1 MARLKRS
8 RYISR
13 DTVYIKIINVYQKY
27 TVSLIEL
34 IGSLSD
40 RKPIVVF
47 VILNKLTCNQYDV
60 NLYLFYSYI
69 LYSKKYN

>member
-8 RYISR
+8 KYISR
-13 DTVYIKIINVYQKY
+13 DTVYINVYQKY

-40 RKPIVVF
+40 SCFFVVVF
-47 VILNKLTCNQYDV
+47 VILNKLTSNQYDV
-60 NLYLFYSYI
+60 NLYLFYSYT
-69 LYSKKYN
+69 LYSINL

>member
-13 DTVYIKIINVYQKY
+13 DTVYINVYQKY

-40 RKPIVVF
+40 WKPIVVF

-69 LYSKKYN
+69 LYSKKL

>member
-8 RYISR
+8 KYISR
-13 DTVYIKIINVYQKY
+13 DTVYINVYQKY
-27 TVSLIEL
+27 TVSLIKL
-34 IGSLSD
+34 NGSLSD

-47 VILNKLTCNQYDV
+47 VVLNKLTCNQYDV

-69 LYSKKYN
+69 LFSKKLYN

>member
-13 DTVYIKIINVYQKY
+13 DTVYINVYQKY

-69 LYSKKYN
+69 LYSKKI

>member
-8 RYISR
+8 KYISR
-13 DTVYIKIINVYQKY
+13 DTVYINVYQKY

-47 VILNKLTCNQYDV
+47 VILNKLTSNQYDV
-60 NLYLFYSYI
+60 NLYLFYSYT
-69 LYSKKYN
+69 LYSINL

>member
-13 DTVYIKIINVYQKY
+13 DTVYINVYQKY

-69 LYSKKYN
+69 LYSKKL

>member
-8 RYISR
+8 KYISR
-13 DTVYIKIINVYQKY
+13 DTVYINVYQKY

-40 RKPIVVF
+40 SCCFFVVF
-47 VILNKLTCNQYDV
+47 VILNKLTSNQYDV
-60 NLYLFYSYI
+60 NIYLFYSYT
-69 LYSKKYN
+69 LYSINL